1 MQGSSSK
8 SASAVG
14 VDAGHS
20 RSRRRSVTDVG
31 LPLAGTHRPGS
42 LHRFSENLRRIRG
55 CPRGRQSRRPLQRPL
70 LSPVGADDSVRPQTA
85 PVFTGI
91 SGESVA
97 AQRADVGIGP
107 LHDSGKFV
115 LPRKFRMQGGKDGA
129 AGGAAETASTERA
142 SALCAKSLILCVR
155 FLLSKPQTLCW
166 FAAWVWLR
174 RIHKTAP
181 FRSNGAVHAHMGGG
195 SYSAEMR

>member
-1 MQGSSSK
+1 M
-8 SASAVG
+8 
-14 VDAGHS
+14 
-20 RSRRRSVTDVG
+20 G

-42 LHRFSENLRRIRG
+42 LHRFYENLRRIRG
-55 CPRGRQSRRPLQRPL
+55 CPRGRQSRRPLQRSL

-91 SGESVA
+91 YGESVA

-115 LPRKFRMQGGKDGA
+115 LPRKFRMQGGEDGA
-129 AGGAAETASTERA
+129 AGDTSETASTERA
-142 SALCAKSLILCVR
+142 PALCAKSLILCVR

-166 FAAWVWLR
+166 FAAWVWPR